1 MAAPCGLFPRHPKR
15 GRNPKFKSPVGELLQ
30 PECAVTY
37 VALNVVVYWVR
48 PGAGCCCHNRVGPVA
63 AAGVI
68 IIANWQTGDTTR
80 GGRVA
85 GGY

>member
-63 AAGVI
+63 AAYVI
-68 IIANWQTGDTTR
+68 NIANWQTGDTTR